1 VRSKRI
7 RTPQRNTLGLRLVGG
22 AESGSAS
29 EIYGPVRAGLT
40 TSPATNKEVQ
50 LSELLNS
57 LESRVETLESKYLEV
72 CDTFQNVTARLAALS
87 LTIIN
92 ETIIDSENNNK

>member
-1 VRSKRI
+1 
-7 RTPQRNTLGLRLVGG
+7 LVGE

-29 EIYGPVRAGLT
+29 TIYGPVRAGLT
-40 TSPATNKEVQ
+40 TSQPTNKEAQ
-50 LSELLNS
+50 LLELLKC
-57 LESRVETLESKYLEV
+57 LENRVEILESKYLEV

-92 ETIIDSENNNK
+92 ETIIDNKDDSK